1 MSPAV
6 ARSPQDEAVHES
18 DGLKSVPRYVS
29 FACYQMGTKGLFK
42 IDGDDEQTDTE
53 GGENAKSLFISGP
66 FEVLG
71 RARNPNGEGWGR
83 VLRWSDDDKRPH
95 TAIILDADLHGEPS
109 ALCADLA
116 SRGLKVVTGRT
127 ARAHLIAYL
136 NEILVVDRVTI
147 VERTGW
153 HEVSSR
159 KVFVLPDNPIG
170 LIENESFIIQG
181 STTAPFATRE
191 TLADW
196 QRGVGSFVVGHSRAV
211 FAVSLGFAGPLLGLL
226 GQEGCGFNLYG
237 QSSRGKTT
245 LAKAAASV
253 WGKGDS
259 PGFVRSW
266 RSTANA
272 LEATAALHTDT
283 LLVLDELSIVDPRE
297 AHAAAYQLTGGT
309 GKGRAARD
317 GSLRQSL
324 TWRTIVLST
333 GEVRIADK
341 LAENGQRARAGQ
353 QVRLIDV
360 PADAVVGLGVF
371 DNVGAEGEAKML
383 AEALQ
388 SPRKALMG
396 RLGRN
401 SCGAL
406 LPTAMTRWPTPSK
419 P

>member
-109 ALCADLA
+109 ALCANLA

-147 VERTGW
+147 VDRTGW

-159 KVFVLPDNPIG
+159 KVFVLPDNSIG

-181 STTAPFATRE
+181 STTAPSATRQ

-211 FAVSLGFAGPLLGLL
+211 FAVSL
-226 GQEGCGFNLYG
+226 
-237 QSSRGKTT
+237 
-245 LAKAAASV
+245 
-253 WGKGDS
+253 
-259 PGFVRSW
+259 
-266 RSTANA
+266 A
-272 LEATAALHTDT
+272 LPVLS
-283 LLVLDELSIVDPRE
+283 LVCSDR
-297 AHAAAYQLTGGT
+297 
-309 GKGRAARD
+309 RAAVLICTGNRAEERRRWPKQQRLF
-317 GSLRQSL
+317 GEGRQSGVCSVVAL
-324 TWRTIVLST
+324 
-333 GEVRIADK
+333 
-341 LAENGQRARAGQ
+341 NGKR
-353 QVRLIDV
+353 
-360 PADAVVGLGVF
+360 
-371 DNVGAEGEAKML
+371 
-383 AEALQ
+383 
-388 SPRKALMG
+388 PRSHSSVTY
-396 RLGRN
+396 RH
-401 SCGAL
+401 
-406 LPTAMTRWPTPSK
+406 TPCA
-419 P
+419 